1 MSKTLEMTV
10 QKREITGKK
19 VAGLRRQ
26 GLIVANIFSKGK
38 ESTTIQVEY
47 EKMRKMVEH
56 AGYNH
61 PINLTVEGGEEHLV
75 LIKDIDRDP
84 RNNRLQHIAFHEVRR
99 DQKVEA
105 EVPVHLTGTSP
116 AVLAGNIIVTI
127 DNTILVEANPL
138 TLPGHLDADASM
150 LVEPDDNIQA
160 KDLKLPAGVILA
172 DDPEK
177 VVYKVEVPRSQ
188 VEEDAEQVS
197 EEDAVAATLEASG
210 DEKPAEG

>member
-19 VAGLRRQ
+19 VASLRRQ

-38 ESTTIQVEY
+38 TSTAVQVDY
-47 EKMRKMVEH
+47 ETMRKTVEH

-61 PINLTVEGGEEHLV
+61 PINLTVEGGDDHLV
-75 LIKDIDRDP
+75 LIKEIDRDP
-84 RNNRLQHIAFHEVRR
+84 RNNRLQHVAFHEVRR

-105 EVPVHLTGTSP
+105 EVPVELIGTSP

-138 TLPGHLDADASM
+138 TLPDHLEADATM

-160 KDLKLPAGVILA
+160 KDLKLPEGVILA
-172 DDPEK
+172 DEPTK

-188 VEEDAEQVS
+188 IEEDTEAVS

-210 DEKPAEG
+210 EEKPTQE